1 MKQKDGMTYAG
12 TGVNYENMDPFKIA
26 CQKRASLTSHNAE
39 RFGVTSLE
47 WTRGE
52 SAYMMELNPQHSYPI
67 ISHVEEGLGSKNLV
81 ADIMMKIINKSHYD
95 QIAQDT
101 IAMIVND
108 MLTLGNFPISLAMHL
123 AVGDSNWFNNEQRAN
138 DLIEGWGDSCDQSG
152 CIWSGGETPT
162 LKGIIYPEASL
173 LSGSALGIHLSHF
186 DPKRIQDGDAII
198 ILESSGIH
206 ANGLTLARE
215 IATKLP
221 KGYETLLSDG
231 RMYGEALLD
240 PTHIYCSFLETCI
253 RRGAD
258 IHYAVNITGHGWRKF
273 MRAQQSFSYVI
284 EKLPTQLPIFDF
296 IQEHGP
302 VDDEEAY
309 GNLNMGAGFALFV
322 PESKVNDV
330 LLQYNDKFRCYVAGY
345 VEKSSVKRVVIPSKN
360 LEYKS
365 ETLAVR

>member
-1 MKQKDGMTYAG
+1 
-12 TGVNYENMDPFKIA
+12 
-26 CQKRASLTSHNAE
+26 
-39 RFGVTSLE
+39 
-47 WTRGE
+47 
-52 SAYMMELNPQHSYPI
+52 
-67 ISHVEEGLGSKNLV
+67 
-81 ADIMMKIINKSHYD
+81 MKITGKSYYD
-95 QIAQDT
+95 QVAQDT

-108 MLTLGNFPISLAMHL
+108 MLTLGNLPISLAMHL
-123 AVGDSNWFNNEQRAN
+123 AVGSSDWFNNQERST
-138 DLIEGWGDSCDQSG
+138 DLIEGWGDACDQVR
-152 CIWSGGETPT
+152 CVWSGGETPT

-173 LSGSALGIHLSHF
+173 LSGSALGVHMAHF
-186 DPKRIQDGDAII
+186 NPERIQDGDSII
-198 ILESSGIH
+198 IFESSGIH

-215 IATKLP
+215 IADKLP
-221 KGYETLLSDG
+221 KGYETLLTDG
-231 RMYGEALLD
+231 RMYGDALLD
-240 PTHIYCSFLETCI
+240 PTHIYCDYIEMCI

-273 MRAQQSFSYVI
+273 MRAQQPFSYII
-284 EKLPTQLPIFDF
+284 EKLPAQLPIFDF
-296 IQEHGP
+296 IQQHGP

-330 LLQYNDKFRCYVAGY
+330 LLQYSEKFHCYVAGY

>member
-1 MKQKDGMTYAG
+1 
-12 TGVNYENMDPFKIA
+12 
-26 CQKRASLTSHNAE
+26 
-39 RFGVTSLE
+39 
-47 WTRGE
+47 
-52 SAYMMELNPQHSYPI
+52 
-67 ISHVEEGLGSKNLV
+67 
-81 ADIMMKIINKSHYD
+81 
-95 QIAQDT
+95 
-101 IAMIVND
+101 
-108 MLTLGNFPISLAMHL
+108 MLTLGNLPISLAMHL
-123 AVGDSNWFNNEQRAN
+123 AVGDSNWFNNEQRTN
-138 DLIEGWGDSCDQSG
+138 DLIEGWGDACDQAG

-173 LSGSALGIHLSHF
+173 LSGSALGINLSDF

-206 ANGLTLARE
+206 ANGLTLTRE

-302 VDDEEAY
+302 VDDEEA
-309 GNLNMGAGFALFV
+309 
-322 PESKVNDV
+322 
-330 LLQYNDKFRCYVAGY
+330 
-345 VEKSSVKRVVIPSKN
+345 
-360 LEYKS
+360 
-365 ETLAVR
+365 